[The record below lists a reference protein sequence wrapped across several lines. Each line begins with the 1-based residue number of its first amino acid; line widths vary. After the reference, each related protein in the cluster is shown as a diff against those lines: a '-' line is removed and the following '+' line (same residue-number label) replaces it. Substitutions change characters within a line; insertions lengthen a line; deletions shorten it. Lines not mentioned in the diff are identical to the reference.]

1 MSLRIARRFFGS
13 MLSAGVLVGIWQSGT
28 VTLFAQYVP
37 VGPPV
42 AVNVGN
48 LLNPALSA
56 ILPPPAPAQ
65 DPAVQLGRGYEGVS
79 FLASNCGC
87 LPPDTNAAVGNNFVV
102 ETVNFELR
110 IYAKTT
116 GAH

>member
-1 MSLRIARRFFGS
+1 MSLRIAQRFFGS
-13 MLSAGVLVGIWQSGT
+13 LLSAGLLVGICQPGT

-48 LLNPALSA
+48 LSDPAPSV

-65 DPAVQLGRGYEGVS
+65 DPAVQLGKSGDRAARLISSGGVS
-79 FLASNCGC
+79 IRL
-87 LPPDTNAAVGNNFVV
+87 DWQ
-102 ETVNFELR
+102 
-110 IYAKTT
+110 
-116 GAH
+116 